1 MNSSENMSTAEAAS
15 RWRALQTLHLDPPAF
30 VDDWA
35 VLLLAP
41 DERDALRGAAGRAEL
56 LSNTRGWAMSGVGV
70 GCLLFAEDVVLAAIE
85 SGVDQYVILGA
96 GFDTFAMRHSELN
109 GRLTT
114 FEVDHPDV
122 QRLKRQRLA
131 AAPASPVLPH
141 FVPVDF
147 EVTLLSEQLL
157 ASPYDVTRPAVF
169 SWLNTL
175 PYLTPAAIESTL
187 SEITNVTAPNSILVC
202 NYPCKDV
209 PVTDE
214 QRAVLR
220 NNRESVAARG
230 EPFQSRFTPD
240 EFVALLAAHGFEV
253 TDHLTD
259 HDLNDRYYANRSDGF
274 CAGVPARIV
283 RARR

>member
-1 MNSSENMSTAEAAS
+1 MSTAEAAS

-35 VLLLAP
+35 VRLLP
-41 DERDALRGAAGRAEL
+41 DDERDALRGEAGRAEF

-70 GCLLFAEDVVLAAIE
+70 GCLLFAEDVVLAAVE
-85 SGVDQYVILGA
+85 SGVEQYVILGA
-96 GFDTFAMRHSELN
+96 GFDTFAMRHPELA
-109 GRLTT
+109 GRLAT

-122 QRLKRQRLA
+122 QRLKRERLA
-131 AAPASPVLPH
+131 AANPSATLPY

-147 EVTLLSEQLL
+147 EVTLLSAQLL
-157 ASPYDVTRPAVF
+157 ASPYDSTRPAIV

-187 SEITNVTAPNSILVC
+187 AELAGLTTPGSVLVC

-209 PVTDE
+209 PITDE

-220 NNRESVAARG
+220 NNSANVAARG

-240 EFVALLAAHGFEV
+240 EFVALLAKHGFTVE
-253 TDHLTD
+253 DHLTD
-259 HDLNDRYYANRSDGF
+259 HDLNARYYANRTDGF
-274 CAGVPARIV
+274 RAGVPARIV
-283 RARR
+283 TARR

>member
-1 MNSSENMSTAEAAS
+1 MSSPDTMSTAEAAS

-35 VLLLAP
+35 VHLLP
-41 DERDALRGAAGRAEL
+41 DDEREALRGDVGRAEF

-70 GCLLFAEDVVLAAIE
+70 GSLLFAEDVVLAAVE
-85 SGVDQYVILGA
+85 SGIDQYVILGA
-96 GFDTFAMRHSELN
+96 GFDTFALRHPELA

-122 QRLKRQRLA
+122 QQLKRQRVA
-131 AAPASPVLPH
+131 AAPAVALLPH

-147 EVTLLSEQLL
+147 EVTLLSAQLL
-157 ASPYDVTRPAVF
+157 SSPYDTTRPTVV

-187 SEITNVTAPNSILVC
+187 SDLADLTAPGSILVC

-209 PVTDE
+209 PISDE
-214 QRAVLR
+214 QKAVLR
-220 NNRESVAARG
+220 NNMANVAARG
-230 EPFQSRFTPD
+230 EPFQSRFVPD
-240 EFVALLAAHGFEV
+240 EFVALLAKHEFAV
-253 TDHLTD
+253 TAHLTD
-259 HDLNDRYYANRSDGF
+259 LDLNERYYANRTDGF
-274 CAGVPARIV
+274 RAGVPARIIT
-283 RARR
+283 ARR

>member
-1 MNSSENMSTAEAAS
+1 MSTAEAAS

-35 VLLLAP
+35 VRLLP
-41 DERDALRGAAGRAEL
+41 DDERDALRGDAGRAEF

-70 GCLLFAEDVVLAAIE
+70 GCLLFAEDVVLAAVA

-96 GFDTFAMRHSELN
+96 GFDTFAMRHPELA
-109 GRLTT
+109 GTLTT
-114 FEVDHPDV
+114 FEVDHPEV
-122 QRLKRQRLA
+122 QRLKQARLA
-131 AAPASPVLPH
+131 AANPSPVLPY

-147 EVTLLSEQLL
+147 EVTLLSTQLL
-157 ASPYDVTRPAVF
+157 ASPYDSTRSAVV

-187 SEITNVTAPNSILVC
+187 AELATLTAAGSVLVC

-209 PVTDE
+209 PITDE

-220 NNRESVAARG
+220 NNSANVAARG

-240 EFVALLAAHGFEV
+240 EFVALLSKHGFTV
-253 TDHLTD
+253 DDHLTD
-259 HDLNDRYYANRSDGF
+259 HDLNARYYANRTDGF
-274 CAGVPARIV
+274 RAGVPARIV
-283 RARR
+283 TARR